1 MWHGGHV
8 LRPSLLFN
16 WRRLMLEGG
25 LQAVQADEDVVGTR
39 PPIWRIDKPLSKDRS
54 VAAYIAPEQ
63 VMVAVPLK
71 SRCPDTDQ
79 PGNAP

>member
-1 MWHGGHV
+1 M

-39 PPIWRIDKPLSKDRS
+39 PPIWRIDKPLRNQIAVLPLISRQSRS
-54 VAAYIAPEQ
+54 WLP
-63 VMVAVPLK
+63 
-71 SRCPDTDQ
+71 SR
-79 PGNAP
+79 